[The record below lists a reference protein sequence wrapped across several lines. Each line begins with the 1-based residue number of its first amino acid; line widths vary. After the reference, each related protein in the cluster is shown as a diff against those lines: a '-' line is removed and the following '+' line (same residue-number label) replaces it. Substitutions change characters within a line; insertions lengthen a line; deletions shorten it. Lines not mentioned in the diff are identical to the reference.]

1 MLGFHRIALQPNDSL
16 FKLVYSLFFI
26 RLGHLISANVF
37 RWTRAPGS
45 ITVLKAIGDLV
56 QLPGLATGRRLARY
70 RFLRGFS
77 YGTGILAS
85 VGGGVHQNHR
95 ILGQNSQL

>member
-1 MLGFHRIALQPNDSL
+1 FAEGPDSTT
-16 FKLVYSLFFI
+16 
-26 RLGHLISANVF
+26 A
-37 RWTRAPGS
+37 
-45 ITVLKAIGDLV
+45 LKAFGDLV